1 MEQTESPSSSI
12 FATEPIGR
20 LIAKFAIPCVI
31 SLLVNSLY
39 NIVDQIFI
47 GWGVGY
53 LGNGATNIVFPITIV
68 ALSLSLMI
76 GDGGA
81 AYLSLKLGE
90 GDIESAKKG
99 VGNAIVLVTVVSIL
113 LAAVFLI
120 GINPILDLFGATD
133 MLRPYALQYGTIIGI
148 GLPFMM
154 IPGAINSMIRADGS
168 PKYAMFS
175 MALGAVINTIFDP
188 VLIFVFHMGVQGAA
202 IATVMGQVASFVFS
216 VIYLPRFKTLRFDL
230 GSFRLQPRTCV
241 RIASFGISSFITQF
255 AITIVMALTNNLLAS
270 YDAQSVYGS
279 EIPLTA
285 TGIVMKVNQILIS
298 ILVGIAVGTQP
309 IIGYNYGSKNYLRVK
324 KALDI
329 AFMISEIISIIA
341 FLVFQFTPMTIV
353 SLFGSEEGLYN
364 EFAVMAFRIFLLL
377 CPFTGFQTVV
387 SVYLQAVGKP
397 IKSAI
402 LSLARQIIFFVP
414 AALILPRF
422 LGVAGVL
429 WTGPVADG
437 LAFLLSLDLLIYERS
452 QLKVAERA
460 SAAKA
465 TA

>member
-133 MLRPYALQYGTIIGI
+133 MLRPYALLYGTIIGI

-154 IPGAINSMIRADGS
+154 FPGAINSMIRADGS

-270 YDAQSVYGS
+270 YGAQSVYGS

-437 LAFLLSLDLLIYERS
+437 LAFLLSLGLLIYERS

>member
-31 SLLVNSLY
+31 SLLVNFLY

-154 IPGAINSMIRADGS
+154 FPGAINSMIRADGS

-188 VLIFVFHMGVQGAA
+188 VLIFVFHMGVQSAA

-270 YDAQSVYGS
+270 YGAQSVYGS

-377 CPFTGFQTVV
+377 RPFTGFQTVV

-437 LAFLLSLDLLIYERS
+437 LAFLLSLGLLIYERS

>member
-1 MEQTESPSSSI
+1 M
-12 FATEPIGR
+12 
-20 LIAKFAIPCVI
+20 
-31 SLLVNSLY
+31 NSLY

-270 YDAQSVYGS
+270 YGAQSVYGS

-437 LAFLLSLDLLIYERS
+437 LAFLLSLGLLIYERS

>member
-1 MEQTESPSSSI
+1 MEQAESPSSSI

-113 LAAVFLI
+113 LAAVFL
-120 GINPILDLFGATD
+120 
-133 MLRPYALQYGTIIGI
+133 IGI

-270 YDAQSVYGS
+270 YGAQSVYGS

-377 CPFTGFQTVV
+377 RPFTGFQTVV

-437 LAFLLSLDLLIYERS
+437 LAFLLSLGLLIYERS

>member
-154 IPGAINSMIRADGS
+154 FPGAINSMIRADGS

-270 YDAQSVYGS
+270 YGAQSVYGS

-437 LAFLLSLDLLIYERS
+437 LAFLLSLGLLIYERS

>member
-12 FATEPIGR
+12 FATEPIGQ

-90 GDIESAKKG
+90 GDIESSKKG

-188 VLIFVFHMGVQGAA
+188 ILIFVFHMGVQGAA

-270 YDAQSVYGS
+270 YGAQSVYGS

-377 CPFTGFQTVV
+377 RPFTGFQTVV

-437 LAFLLSLDLLIYERS
+437 LAFLLSLGLLIYERS